1 MVRPPCCDKLNVK
14 RGLWTAEED
23 AKILAYVSKHG
34 IGNWTLVPKKAG
46 LNRCGKSCRLR
57 WTNYLRPDLKHD
69 GFTPQEEDLIVN
81 LHKAIGSRWS
91 LIAKELPGR
100 TDNDV
105 KNYWNTKLRKK
116 LTKMGI
122 DPVTHKPFSQI
133 LTDYGNISGL
143 PNTATRMGSF
153 SRGLNN
159 ASVSVSGL
167 SYTNMNDL
175 MPLVEQFQ
183 VLNQETV
190 QPHFFSEVPS
200 SSSSSSSCSNV
211 TQLSSPQ
218 SFPCQPSQAQF
229 TPSSPFSWNDFL
241 LGDPFLPTDLQQQE
255 ECDPQGTFSSTSP
268 SLVTQNEFPYCKF
281 NGLGYKDSNTYQHGA
296 TTGDGMEN
304 SHKASSSP
312 ASSFVESILDRD
324 SEMRA
329 KLPELLGE
337 SFDYLSI

>member
-1 MVRPPCCDKLNVK
+1 MTLS
-14 RGLWTAEED
+14 LSL
-23 AKILAYVSKHG
+23 IL
-34 IGNWTLVPKKAG
+34 
-46 LNRCGKSCRLR
+46 RC
-57 WTNYLRPDLKHD
+57 
-69 GFTPQEEDLIVN
+69 
-81 LHKAIGSRWS
+81 RWS

-175 MPLVEQFQ
+175 KPLVEQFQ

-281 NGLGYKDSNTYQHGA
+281 NGLGYKDSNAFQYGA
-296 TTGDGMEN
+296 TTGDDMGN